1 MANTLRGPAN
11 LYARRQLLA
20 NLWARG
26 AGLQCCFSQESI
38 YLLLV
43 VYHGS
48 IDADSIFDPS
58 LLSSI
63 TAQIKFRTAADGN
76 AELAIRPIGVV
87 RDLDK
92 PLPYLAILME
102 LGCEQRFKGNGEKIK
117 YLAAGPLADGAF
129 RTLHTAWDA
138 AAKDLKTNTKKNPA
152 QGLKKKVSDARL
164 AVDSYNRYS
173 ISVRGISP
181 DVYGI
186 LRTAKITK
194 EFATLL
200 SIITSS
206 IAEDHSTKKHMRPL
220 ERLSDRSH
228 IAWMS
233 DYGLSNEGW
242 RWSPNT

>member
-38 YLLLV
+38 DLLLV
-43 VYHGS
+43 AYHGS
-48 IDADSIFDPS
+48 VDPHSLFDPS

-63 TAQIKFRTAADGN
+63 AVQVKFRIAGDGN
-76 AELAIRPIGVV
+76 AELAIRPISVV

-102 LGCEQRFKGNGEKIK
+102 LGCEQCFKSNGTKIK
-117 YLAAGPLADGAF
+117 YLASEPLADGAF
-129 RTLHTAWDA
+129 RTLHKAWDA
-138 AAKDLKTNTKKNPA
+138 AAKNLKTSTNKDAAPA
-152 QGLKKKVSDARL
+152 LKKAVKEARL

-181 DVYGI
+181 DEYGI
-186 LRTAKITK
+186 LRTAKIAK

-200 SIITSS
+200 SIIMTS

-220 ERLSDRSH
+220 ERLSDQSH

-233 DYGLSNEGW
+233 EYGLSNEEW
-242 RWSPNT
+242 RWSPDA